1 MRKRNV
7 NQNLNL
13 LSLQINEFESYLLS
27 RELYWPLS
35 FRAPAGERPYRR
47 LTTGNLLLNVNEIS
61 ANLDVLSPT
70 QQVDFYDLMASW
82 DMLRRQ
88 WLSALQE
95 KAAAELESR
104 INLWE
109 AYITD
114 LREQKTDG
122 IHFSVEVRNRVIC
135 ELIPEQLGNLPVST
149 DHKTKLKKM
158 DGYLGRLFK
167 TGPFLWHED
176 LESMYPA
183 DPYWY
188 LYGNPVVEENDKR

>member
-7 NQNLNL
+7 NHNLNL
-13 LSLQINEFESYLLS
+13 LSLQISEFESYLLS

-35 FRAPAGERPYRR
+35 FRAPAGERPYLR

-61 ANLDVLSPT
+61 ANLDALSPT
-70 QQVDFYDLMASW
+70 QQVDFYDLMATW
-82 DMLRRQ
+82 DMLQRQ

-114 LREQKTDG
+114 LREQKAYGT
-122 IHFSVEVRNRVIC
+122 HYRVEVRNRVIC
-135 ELIPEQLGNLPVST
+135 ELIPEQLEKLPVST
-149 DHKTKLKKM
+149 GQRARLKKM

-176 LESMYPA
+176 LESMYPE

-188 LYGNPVVEENDKR
+188 LYGKPVHEENDKR